1 MISMEAAPTL
11 ADSGKDPLWITI
23 IKAVMLF
30 LFLALSVAFGVWF
43 ERKLIARMQHR
54 YGPNRAGRFAAC
66 LSSR

>member
-1 MISMEAAPTL
+1 
-11 ADSGKDPLWITI
+11 
-23 IKAVMLF
+23 
-30 LFLALSVAFGVWF
+30 LSVAFGVWF